1 MKIVYFSPHPHI
13 NLAAP
18 SGPGT
23 HMREVIAAFE
33 EQGHEVVRFIQGGEK
48 LNTTDTRIDFKKRS
62 WKKFIPSL
70 IWETLRDIQMIRLDK
85 QIENRLLAFLLQE
98 KPDLIYERS
107 CYGMGAGMRAAEKL
121 GIRYVVEMNAPYPEE
136 KALMHGKSL
145 LQRMGSRHEK
155 KQVLQAHRTIVV
167 STAMKS
173 YLMQKTLVSADKIL
187 FVANAVNPSHIHF
200 NPTRQAHI
208 RESYG
213 FTFSHMVFGFVGS
226 IFPYHGVDIMI
237 ESFARIVK
245 EYSHA
250 RMLIV
255 GDGETLPQLQ
265 RRVKELTLEDKIHF
279 TGNVPHAEVY
289 DYLSVMD
296 VTVMARSNWYG
307 SPVKIFEYG
316 AMQKAIIA
324 PRVVPVEDVM
334 KNEIDGILIDADEK
348 ELANSMRFMLNNPQE
363 RHRMAVTFHDKVIRE
378 HTWKRVAEQ
387 ILDSCQ

>member
-1 MKIVYFSPHPHI
+1 MKIVYFSPHPRI

-85 QIENRLLAFLLQE
+85 QIESRLLAFLLQE

-155 KQVLQAHRTIVV
+155 KQALHAYRTIVV
-167 STAMKS
+167 STAMKR
-173 YLMQKTLVSADKIL
+173 YLMQKTQVSADKIL
-187 FVANAVNPSHIHF
+187 VVANAVNPSHIHF

-348 ELANSMRFMLNNPQE
+348 ELANSMRFMLNNPHE

>member
-1 MKIVYFSPHPHI
+1 MKIVYFSPHPNI

-48 LNTTDTRIDFKKRS
+48 FNTTDTRINFKKRS

-85 QIENRLLAFLLQE
+85 QIENRLIAFLLQE

-107 CYGMGAGMRAAEKL
+107 CYGMGAGIRAAEKL

-136 KALMHGKSL
+136 KALMQGKSL
-145 LQRMGSRHEK
+145 LQEIGNRHEK

-173 YLMQKTLVSADKIL
+173 YLMQKTLVCTDKIL
-187 FVANAVNPSHIHF
+187 VVANAVNPTHIHF

-213 FTFSHMVFGFVGS
+213 FTSYHTVFGFVGS

-237 ESFARIVK
+237 ESFAILEK
-245 EYSHA
+245 EYIDA

-255 GDGETLPQLQ
+255 GDGEILPQLKE
-265 RRVKELTLEDKIHF
+265 RVAQLNLEGKIWF
-279 TGNVPHAEVY
+279 TGNVPHSEVY

-324 PRVVPVEDVM
+324 PRVIPVEDVM
-334 KNEIDGILIDADEK
+334 KNEIDGILIDDDEK
-348 ELANSMRFMLNNPQE
+348 ELTNSMRFMLNNPQE
-363 RHRMAVTFHDKVIRE
+363 RHRLAATFHDKVMRE